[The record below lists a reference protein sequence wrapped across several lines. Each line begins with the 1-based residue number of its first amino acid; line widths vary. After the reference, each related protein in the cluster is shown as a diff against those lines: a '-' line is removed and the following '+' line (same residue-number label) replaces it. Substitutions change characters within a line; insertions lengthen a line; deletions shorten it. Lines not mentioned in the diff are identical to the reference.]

1 MWFFP
6 CMIIHLLINIDVN
19 LHKSLLQLFLIF
31 LLLLSFNYRIT
42 VIILYLLIL
51 LLFLLLL
58 LHYNYHQLIQCKILY
73 VAMQLY
79 LLIEILL
86 EYTCHLSFIS
96 RVSYKL
102 HLLPIYNHNHKHN
115 HIQFKHQAHLLNNL
129 NQLLWLLHHHLVHSP
144 FILLSIE
151 RPIHESSQIPLQ
163 RPQPFIQPPPEP
175 VLRPLAL
182 PNPQFIQVSSR
193 LASLP
198 RYIVKIGLIGVN
210 MGKILSKYKIPGI
223 LYELF
228 FNR

>member
-1 MWFFP
+1 
-6 CMIIHLLINIDVN
+6 MIIYLLINIDVN

-73 VAMQLY
+73 VAMHLH

-102 HLLPIYNHNHKHN
+102 HLLPIHNHNHKHN

-129 NQLLWLLHHHLVHSP
+129 NQLL
-144 FILLSIE
+144 
-151 RPIHESSQIPLQ
+151 
-163 RPQPFIQPPPEP
+163 
-175 VLRPLAL
+175 
-182 PNPQFIQVSSR
+182 
-193 LASLP
+193 
-198 RYIVKIGLIGVN
+198 
-210 MGKILSKYKIPGI
+210 
-223 LYELF
+223 
-228 FNR
+228 